1 MKRNSFLKNILGIGL
16 FSLWGC
22 ETADNQVGSSGVKLA
37 GIEGESKMSER
48 RESVNILRQELK
60 AAWLRSET
68 MTLANVEQMPPE
80 FFSFKYT
87 EEAMTFAEQWR
98 HCVMYTCGQ
107 LAGRAGIKNP
117 YEDVKL
123 PIQMPK
129 DDVIRELKN
138 MYAFIRQSIEELSDK
153 KLLSSCE
160 FAGDTIPIWRLF
172 YALENHIIHHR
183 GQCVVYLRLNGVVP
197 KGFYGW

>member
-1 MKRNSFLKNILGIGL
+1 MKRNRFLKNILGLGL
-16 FSLWGC
+16 ISAWGC
-22 ETADNQVGSSGVKLA
+22 QTDTKKVESTALASNSGWMEKSEPVK
-37 GIEGESKMSER
+37 S
-48 RESVNILRQELK
+48 LRQELK

-80 FFSFKYT
+80 FFTFKYT
-87 EEAMTFAEQWR
+87 KEAMSFAEQWR
-98 HCVMYTCGQ
+98 HCVIYTCGQ

-123 PIQMPK
+123 PVQMPK
-129 DDVIRELKN
+129 DDVIQELKN
-138 MYAFIRQSIEELSDK
+138 MYAFIRKSIEELSDRQ
-153 KLLSSCE
+153 LLANCD
-160 FAGDTIPIWRLF
+160 FAGDTIPLWRLF